1 MTDVSKLRIKDQCQH
16 TPLVKGRRHPRP
28 KNHGPDCCRH
38 HRHLLSPVLCG
49 LADGSVFCRAFRNLK
64 SFDKHCRNPRSLR
77 NRSFGKIIFIFCK
90 FTIDIIANRNYNT
103 IKVNQLQS
111 NKSLSAK
118 MRPLVFGAFCVP
130 QKLREIYFPQP
141 ADDVT
146 GTQRR
151 YCRDTG
157 FDSRICSL
165 YMYKPGTQ
173 STGFLKIGKRR

>member
-77 NRSFGKIIFIFCK
+77 NRSFGKLISIFCK

-118 MRPLVFGAFCVP
+118 NETTRFWRFLRSTKNFGKCISQNLQMMSQGHSGDTAETPGSTPGSAAYTCIN
-130 QKLREIYFPQP
+130 REPS
-141 ADDVT
+141 
-146 GTQRR
+146 RR
-151 YCRDTG
+151 G
-157 FDSRICSL
+157 F
-165 YMYKPGTQ
+165 
-173 STGFLKIGKRR
+173 